1 MVEKNI
7 RNTET
12 SKPELLSAKAGKKFS
27 AFIGLRRKEA
37 EHQVS
42 PTIKPE
48 PNNPKLSKKAD
59 VKRYNHLIKDKRY
72 LDAAYLALA
81 NGLGNGRVK
90 KAANFAY
97 DQYTAS
103 NEFLKAFIISKEL
116 NLPPEKGETAKFNAF
131 VSHLEKGEFSAA
143 SIFAGTSRLSKE
155 RILEGIT
162 PILDKHK
169 RKANHE
175 AVLELGLYFNVPDVI
190 LSLLED
196 TKRE

>member
-12 SKPELLSAKAGKKFS
+12 SKPELLPTKTGKKFS

-37 EHQVS
+37 EHQTS
-42 PTIKPE
+42 STIKLE
-48 PNNPKLSKKAD
+48 PNNSELSKEAD
-59 VKRYNHLIKDKRY
+59 VKKYNDLIKDGKY

-116 NLPPEKGETAKFNAF
+116 NLPPEKIEKAKFSKF
-131 VSHLEKGEFSAA
+131 VSHLENGEFSAA
-143 SIFAGTSRLSKE
+143 SIFAGTSRLSKK

-175 AVLELGLYFNVPDVI
+175 AVLELGLYFDIPDVI